1 MPIPSRSTGFRSAAG
16 LSVLLCG
23 IGLGAGCG
31 SVAGPAYERP
41 EVAVPEQ
48 FNAAD
53 PASVAATAI
62 TRNWWRGFQ
71 DPYLNELIDRSVEG
85 NLDLRISVARV
96 QEAQAAIGQVR
107 AAGLPSLSAGG
118 SLSVDGARNPFTG
131 DFSTTENYRANSQLS
146 WELDTWGKIEKGVAA
161 RRAAYRASEADWR
174 AAYLTTVS
182 QVATSYFLL
191 RQLDEQGLIQARSLE
206 AARAVLTIFKAQY
219 GEGLVGNTEV
229 LRQEAEVTGIE
240 RGQLELERQ
249 RALAE
254 LALATLLGEPADALK
269 VPRGSLTT
277 TVAELPVPGGLPSD
291 LLSRRPDIVA
301 AEYRV
306 LEAHQLVGEARLAR
320 LPAISLTTQ
329 SNGGGSLASAGL
341 SSFVKSLTFG
351 LGPSLQIPIFDPGVR
366 AQLRTRTASAETRE
380 AEYRR
385 VVLLAFQEVEGA
397 LVNLGN
403 RRAQK
408 SAIEAELAKLE
419 QVAEQTQTQLELGL
433 TNQLE
438 VLESQRRLLSV
449 NQALLET
456 HQNIL
461 SDTVTLYKALGG
473 GWDPATVTAARR

>member
-1 MPIPSRSTGFRSAAG
+1 MRTRVAAG
-16 LSVLLCG
+16 LAVLLSGSVLC
-23 IGLGAGCG
+23 LGCS
-31 SVAGPAYERP
+31 SVAGPDYERP
-41 EVAVPEQ
+41 EVTVPEQ
-48 FNAAD
+48 FR
-53 PASVAATAI
+53 ASAPGPVTAATAI
-62 TRNWWRGFQ
+62 TRDWWTGFQ
-71 DPYLNELIDRSVEG
+71 DPYLNELIDRSVAG
-85 NLDLRISVARV
+85 NLDLRVSVARV

-118 SLSVDGARNPFTG
+118 SVSVDGARNPFTG
-131 DFSTTENYRANSQLS
+131 DFATTESYRGNTQLS
-146 WELDTWGKIEKGVAA
+146 WELDTWGKIKKGVAA
-161 RRAAYRASEADWR
+161 RRAAYQASEADWR

-182 QVATSYFLL
+182 SVATSYFLL
-191 RQLDEQGLIQARSLE
+191 RQLDEQGLIQARSLK
-206 AARAVLTIFKAQY
+206 AAQAVLAIFQAQY
-219 GEGLVGNTEV
+219 REGLVGNTQV

-254 LALATLLGEPADALK
+254 LALATLLGEPADALR
-269 VPRGSLTT
+269 VPRDALTT
-277 TVAELPVPGGLPSD
+277 TVAEPPVPGGLPAD

-320 LPAISLTTQ
+320 LPAISLTAQ
-329 SNGGGSLASAGL
+329 GNGGGSLASAGL

-351 LGPSLQIPIFDPGVR
+351 LGPSLQIPIFDPAVR
-366 AQLRTRTASAETRE
+366 AQLRTRTASADTRE

-385 VVLLAFQEVEGA
+385 VVLLAFQEVESA
-397 LVNLGN
+397 LVNLAS

-408 SAIEAELAKLE
+408 SAIEAELTKLR
-419 QVAEQTQTQLELGL
+419 QVAQQTEAQLELGL
-433 TNQLE
+433 ANQLE